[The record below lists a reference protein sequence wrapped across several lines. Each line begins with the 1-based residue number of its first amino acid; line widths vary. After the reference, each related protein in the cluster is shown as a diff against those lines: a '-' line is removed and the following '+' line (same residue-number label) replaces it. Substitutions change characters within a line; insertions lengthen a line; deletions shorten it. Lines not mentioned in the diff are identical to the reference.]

1 MPFRRIFQHPLLRFS
16 KRRIWI
22 FVALVSWSA
31 PIGIYNW
38 MGDRYLSDWRIWL
51 PTTAF
56 AYTVCMTLLVVQESL
71 IFRIMKRFPQ
81 IRQTLT
87 RIVLEFLVFLTTI
100 GASTLIPFYTFQS
113 IPYLNFHPEML
124 ATNNLWLG
132 TCTIILFIGLYEG
145 LYSLTKWKE
154 NSLQAEAYKREVLL
168 NQLDVLKNQIN
179 PHFLFNSLNALSSLI
194 SEEPKQAEEY
204 VDELAKVYRY
214 LLQTN
219 ENTLTTLENELTFIQ
234 SYYHL
239 LKMRH
244 GTGVTLT
251 LDVPPAYHDRQLPP
265 LSLQLLVENAVKHN
279 RILAGKPLQIQI
291 ELTPEYWLR
300 VRNNLQRKTTR
311 VASNRVGLTNIVA
324 KYRLL
329 GEAEPTIVEQDD
341 FFTVTLPL
349 LKPSAVPQA

>member
-100 GASTLIPFYTFQS
+100 GASTLIPFYTFQA
-113 IPYLNFHPEML
+113 IPYLNFHPDKL

-204 VDELAKVYRY
+204 VDELAKGYRY

-291 ELTPEYWLR
+291 ELTPEHGLR

-329 GEAEPTIVEQDD
+329 GQAEPTIVEQDG